1 MPTALQRI
9 TTMNTNKIWERGRA
23 MGITGVEDM
32 SKGEM
37 IRAIQLAEGSRDCYG
52 NFWRFDCLEFDCCWR
67 EDCLT
72 MDPG

>member
-1 MPTALQRI
+1 
-9 TTMNTNKIWERGRA
+9 MNISAIRERGLA
-23 MGITGVEDM
+23 MEMTGLEQL

-37 IRAIQLAEGSRDCYG
+37 IRAIQLREGSRDCFG

-72 MDPG
+72 MQPG